1 MNFFQSFGQVM
12 VAAVLGGALCG
23 LVGAFLLGLR
33 MPFLAVF
40 ASHAALAGAVFGD
53 LLGWPHGISGFLG
66 ALLGAS
72 LLGWLM
78 NKRRIEGNA
87 AIGALFTLSMAL
99 VFLGM
104 AFFKGPKSAQLSLLW
119 GSLLFV
125 SWSQAIMMGVLM
137 VLFLVFYFLFE
148 KELKLLLFDRQLA
161 AVVLPEGLLLTALL
175 CFASGTVAV
184 NLETVGGL
192 LLYSLLFN
200 PPVAAARLCGSFRT
214 TLWMSALLGAT
225 SALLGFGVAY
235 ILDLPVGACIGL
247 VSSVLLGLVLG
258 FTKQQKIQ
266 G

>member
-1 MNFFQSFGQVM
+1 MSFIQSFGQVM
-12 VAAVLGGALCG
+12 AAAVFGGALCG
-23 LVGAFLLGLR
+23 FVGAFLLGLR

-53 LLGWPHGISGFLG
+53 LAGWPHGVSGFLG
-66 ALLGAS
+66 AMLGAGM
-72 LLGWLM
+72 LGWLM
-78 NKRRIEGNA
+78 KKRRIEGNA

-125 SWSQAIMMGVLM
+125 SWGQTVLMGLM
-137 VLFLVFYFLFE
+137 VLVFLVFYFVFE
-148 KELKLLLFDRQLA
+148 KELKLLLFDRRLA
-161 AVVLPEGLLLTALL
+161 AVYLPEGLLLTVFL

-192 LLYSLLFN
+192 LLYCLLFN
-200 PPVAAARLCGSFRT
+200 PPVAATRLCRSFRM
-214 TLWMSALLGAT
+214 TLWVSALFGSA
-225 SALLGFGVAY
+225 SALAGFGVAY

-258 FTKQQKIQ
+258 FTKPTKTQ
-266 G
+266 